1 MKTSPISSARRP
13 ILAGVLVLVAAV
25 AALAAW
31 AQNDSGLPTFNKQD
45 MSFGHINSVGVESPP
60 QVNTT
65 GVATSTAPNSGLKQV
80 ELAATSLQIVSLG
93 GGVAFWDPVKRMLY
107 VYPGDFSTCT
117 GIYQMG
123 KAGDPMTR
131 VGP

>member
-1 MKTSPISSARRP
+1 MKISHISSARRP
-13 ILAGVLVLVAAV
+13 ILAGVLVLAAAV

-31 AQNDSGLPTFNKQD
+31 AQSDSSGPPTFNKQD
-45 MSFGHINSVGVESPP
+45 LPFGHMNSVGVDNPP
-60 QVNTT
+60 QSTT
-65 GVATSTAPNSGLKQV
+65 TAGAGTAASLKQV

-93 GGVAFWDPVKRMLY
+93 SGVVFWDPIKRMLY